1 MSKRSRESESR
12 CRRQSSTG
20 QRSTLKANAGNSLDG
35 AEPETQLAESEEFCK
50 NMGLG
55 VVTRYNDDFE
65 SREAFQRM
73 MADATG
79 ENAPFD
85 HVVVWKLRYFAR
97 SLEESVL
104 AGEKLAANGVRVLSV
119 KERMPD
125 E

>member
-1 MSKRSRESESR
+1 M
-12 CRRQSSTG
+12 
-20 QRSTLKANAGNSLDG
+20 A
-35 AEPETQLAESEEFCK
+35 
-50 NMGLG
+50 
-55 VVTRYNDDFE
+55 TRYNDALE
-65 SREAFQRM
+65 SREAVQGM
-73 MADATG
+73 MSDATG

-104 AGEKLAANGVRVLSV
+104 AREKLAANGVRVLSV